1 MTQHIVGALVDAP
14 INIGR
19 DEARDLAERELT
31 QRVYADAQPSW
42 WERASTWVWEQFNE
56 LLGKASGAVSGV
68 GWLVLLALVVAVII
82 IVIAVRTGRIERQR
96 KAASTD
102 VFSGHVMTAAE
113 HRDLAD
119 RAASEGRWDV
129 AVRESFRSL
138 VRRMEER
145 GTLETRAGRTADEA
159 AREAGRH
166 FPALAAEL
174 RSSADSFDEVAYG
187 DRPGTADAYQ
197 QICAV
202 DESLRSG
209 AAAARS

>member
-1 MTQHIVGALVDAP
+1 MRQLIVGAIVDAP

-82 IVIAVRTGRIERQR
+82 IVIALRTGGIERQR

-102 VFSGHVMTAAE
+102 VFSGRVMTAAD
-113 HRDLAD
+113 HRKLAD
-119 RAASEGRWDV
+119 QAASAGRWDV
-129 AVRESFRSL
+129 AVLESFRSL

-145 GTLETRAGRTADEA
+145 GVLETRAGRTADEA
-159 AREAGRH
+159 ASEAGRH
-166 FPALAAEL
+166 FPALATGL
-174 RSSADSFDEVAYG
+174 RSSADVFDEVAYG
-187 DRPGTADAYQ
+187 DRPGTADAYRL
-197 QICAV
+197 IRGV
-202 DESLRSG
+202 DESLRTG
-209 AAAARS
+209 ARAVHS

>member
-1 MTQHIVGALVDAP
+1 MRQLIVGAIVDAP

-31 QRVYADAQPSW
+31 QPVYADAQPSW
-42 WERASTWVWEQFNE
+42 WERASTWAWEQFNE

-82 IVIAVRTGRIERQR
+82 IVIALRTGGIERQR

-145 GTLETRAGRTADEA
+145 GILETRAGRTADEA
-159 AREAGRH
+159 AREAGRQ

-187 DRPGTADAYQ
+187 NRPGTADAYR
-197 QICAV
+197 QIRSV
-202 DESLRSG
+202 EESLRSG
-209 AAAARS
+209 AAVARS